1 MTGSFRLV
9 FSTRKT
15 RSGPTHGRWKWP
27 NTCGVSE
34 PLACQ
39 RRTEPSA
46 ALIPTRGQRKLAYV
60 PAALTDIRKRIHEF
74 NRCRIAALEAR
85 LGPG

>member
-15 RSGPTHGRWKWP
+15 RSGPTHERWKWR
-27 NTCGVSE
+27 NTDGVSG
-34 PLACQ
+34 PPACL

-60 PAALTDIRKRIHEF
+60 PAARTGIRKRIHEF
-74 NRCRIAALEAR
+74 NRCKIALLEAR